1 MIMNKPI
8 KNLILDMDGVL
19 WRGDTPM
26 SGLVDFFDA
35 LRSADIG
42 FILATNNATK
52 TVMMYTERL
61 ARFGVQVLPQQILT
75 SAEATASYLTGRFP
89 PGSAVY
95 VIGAKGLHDAISARG
110 FHILSVADVHLEAK
124 SSAPITA
131 AAVVA
136 GFSPN
141 MTYQDVA
148 MGAHLI
154 NQGVPFIGTN
164 PDATYP
170 TEIGPMPGAGA
181 TLAMLIAATGV
192 QPTIIGKPGP
202 VIFQEAVE
210 RLGGD
215 PSAVAMV
222 GDRLSTDIQGAK
234 AAGLQAILVL
244 SGISTREEAETGPV
258 HPDYIFADITELAAF
273 LMQEQAVAH

>member
-26 SGLVDFFDA
+26 SGLVEFFDT
-35 LRSADIG
+35 LRAADIG

-52 TVMMYTERL
+52 TVVMYTERL

-75 SAEATASYLTGRFP
+75 SAEATASYMTGRFP
-89 PGSAVY
+89 SGSAIY

-110 FHILSVADVHLEAK
+110 FHILSTVDVHLEAK
-124 SSAPITA
+124 SFAPITA

-202 VIFQEAVE
+202 VIFQEAVD

-244 SGISTREEAETGPV
+244 SGISTREEAEIGPV
-258 HPDYIFADITELAAF
+258 RPDYIFADITELAAF
-273 LMQEQAVAH
+273 LMQERAIAH

>member
-1 MIMNKPI
+1 MLQFGDEEGDDFVGEGEALVNHRSLHQFSGAVDPTFGFAGGGERNAIMIKE
-8 KNLILDMDGVL
+8 VL
-19 WRGDTPM
+19 AI
-26 SGLVDFFDA
+26 S
-35 LRSADIG
+35 
-42 FILATNNATK
+42 ATK
-52 TVMMYTERL
+52 
-61 ARFGVQVLPQQILT
+61 AFFKIGGNGGGT
-75 SAEATASYLTGRFP
+75 SHDLVGQFP

-234 AAGLQAILVL
+234 AAGLPAILVL

-258 HPDYIFADITELAAF
+258 RPDYIFADITELAAF
-273 LMQEQAVAH
+273 LTQERAVAH